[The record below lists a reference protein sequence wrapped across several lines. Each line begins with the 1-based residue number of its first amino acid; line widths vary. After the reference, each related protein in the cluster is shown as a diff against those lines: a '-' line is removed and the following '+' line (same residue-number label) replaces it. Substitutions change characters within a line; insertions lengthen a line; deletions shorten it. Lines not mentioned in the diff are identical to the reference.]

1 MRIAPGF
8 HHQVHRALRGLHLF
22 ADGGQQG
29 EVDPFTVESEVQTI
43 FGQGK
48 GKGEQGDL
56 DRDRPFP
63 DQPGVQGADF
73 QIAGHLRLFS
83 LVIER
88 GGQGLDGNVLDLA
101 VAQGDLAVDGR
112 GPGGAGQSQPAVEL
126 PRGGQAQGRQEAGV
140 QVPDLQNA
148 GQFLV
153 PGQAGDGH
161 GAAVHLKR
169 SRRDF
174 PAGEEADRKSGLILD
189 LQGLAVPGEPGDV
202 QDQGPGRQICGPR
215 RLELGLLGRG
225 GGYLELPPATGAAGI
240 EMDPGESA
248 PGGAKPC
255 AQQLQASG

>member
-8 HHQVHRALRGLHLF
+8 HHQVHGALRGLHLF
-22 ADGGQQG
+22 ADRGQQG
-29 EVDPFTVESEVQTI
+29 EVDPFTVESEVQAI

-161 GAAVHLKR
+161 AAAVHLKR

-189 LQGLAVPGEPGDV
+189 RQGLAVPGEPGDV
-202 QDQGPGRQICGPR
+202 QDQGS
-215 RLELGLLGRG
+215 L
-225 GGYLELPPATGAAGI
+225 
-240 EMDPGESA
+240 
-248 PGGAKPC
+248 
-255 AQQLQASG
+255 